1 MPHITCIM
9 GKTRVMEEGKHREGN
24 RLGRVLFITD
34 TEVLK
39 NLIAGQLYHWV
50 AEDYQF
56 NDQ

>member
-1 MPHITCIM
+1 MPHINCIM

-39 NLIAGQLYHWV
+39 YLIAGQLYPWV